1 MKDHASKFFPHNLR
15 SHMTLCGRFAERT
28 TNNRTTL
35 IVSVIVVTMMTF
47 SSDENLSANVLAG
60 RQDTNLEPGRAHGKM
75 IYQGKTTTLNY
86 VYAKEDR
93 DLLDESVY
101 EVDLLFS
108 QRPVSQIPP
117 DESHLYTLKI
127 RVNRKQ
133 SLGAIVYREGSLEA
147 NLVGSQNK
155 FAVSNFSNQLLEAR
169 VYSEEVVPDKLQYDV
184 RFKASIEPDEK
195 DVPVTVRTGK
205 PLPSGGGAPGKA
217 YLEFTRLFPTVKT
230 RQDIEQKLRKY
241 LPDNAD
247 PASLIAFAGVGS
259 VQVTGGFTK
268 ETKATL
274 SIRATYQGSP
284 CTGKVNLIYEN
295 EQWKIIRHGLMSA
308 ELGKLS
314 F

>member
-1 MKDHASKFFPHNLR
+1 MNIHASKFFAYNMSSR
-15 SHMTLCGRFAERT
+15 ISVSSRVAKI
-28 TNNRTTL
+28 TNNNRRTVLLSILVTT
-35 IVSVIVVTMMTF
+35 IVTF
-47 SSDENLSANVLAG
+47 SSDKNLSAKVLTG
-60 RQDTNLEPGRAHGKM
+60 RQNTNLELGRASGKM
-75 IYQGKTTTLNY
+75 IYQGKTTTFNY

-108 QRPVSQIPP
+108 ERPVSQVPP
-117 DESHLYTLKI
+117 DESHLYTLNI

-133 SLGAIVYREGSLEA
+133 SLAANVYRAGSLEA
-147 NLVGSQNK
+147 NLGGSPNK

-184 RFKASIEPDEK
+184 RFKAAIEPDEK
-195 DVPVTVRTGK
+195 DVPITVRTGK
-205 PLPSGGGAPGKA
+205 PLPSGGGEPGKA
-217 YLEFTRLFPTVKT
+217 YLEFTKLFPTVKT
-230 RQDIEQKLRKY
+230 RQDVEQKLRKY

-247 PASLIAFAGVGS
+247 PAGLMAFAGLGS
-259 VQVTGGFTK
+259 VQVTGGFANENK
-268 ETKATL
+268 GTL
-274 SIRATYQGSP
+274 SIRATYNGSQ

-295 EQWKIIRHGLMSA
+295 TKWKILRHALMGA

>member
-1 MKDHASKFFPHNLR
+1 
-15 SHMTLCGRFAERT
+15 
-28 TNNRTTL
+28 
-35 IVSVIVVTMMTF
+35 MTF
-47 SSDENLSANVLAG
+47 SSDKNLSASVLAG
-60 RQDTNLEPGRAHGKM
+60 RQNTNLEPGRAHGKM
-75 IYQGKTTTLNY
+75 IYQGKTTALNY

-108 QRPVSQIPP
+108 QRPASQIPP

-133 SLGAIVYREGSLEA
+133 SLGAIVYKEGSLEA
-147 NLVGSQNK
+147 NLVGAPNK
-155 FAVSNFSNQLLEAR
+155 FAVSSFSNQLLEAR

-184 RFKASIEPDEK
+184 RFKAVIERDEK
-195 DVPVTVRTGK
+195 DVPITVRTGK
-205 PLPSGGGAPGKA
+205 PLPSGGGEPGKA
-217 YLEFTRLFPTVKT
+217 YLEFTKLFPTVRTK
-230 RQDIEQKLRKY
+230 QDIELKLRKY

-247 PASLIAFAGVGS
+247 PASLMAFTGLVS
-259 VQVTGGFTK
+259 VQVTGGFANENK
-268 ETKATL
+268 GTL
-274 SIRATYQGSP
+274 SIRATYNGSQ

-295 EQWKIIRHGLMSA
+295 ARWKILRHALMGA